1 MKTQCACVR
10 CVCVCLWGEGVC
22 ACVSDVACNWTENE
36 SAACE
41 YFSYVCVFCEWKNKS
56 THLISLE
63 SAPFS
68 S

>member
-41 YFSYVCVFCEWKNKS
+41 YFSYVCVCV
-56 THLISLE
+56 L
-63 SAPFS
+63 
-68 S
+68 